1 MLFYINWMEL
11 IVIIFKSRL
20 IKDNV
25 LYIVKRQCKF
35 NIVLVKMIYSF
46 FVKY

>member
-11 IVIIFKSRL
+11 LVIIFKSRL

-25 LYIVKRQCKF
+25 LYIVKR
-35 NIVLVKMIYSF
+35 
-46 FVKY
+46 